1 MSQQIQICDRCKAIK
16 KEDIEYVKKTYS
28 DCNIQVGCCNL
39 CGIGR
44 SKPFIIY
51 NHVPI
56 IADTFE
62 EVIKKLEERRK
73 SS

>member
-16 KEDIEYVKKTYS
+16 IEDIEYVKKTYS

-44 SKPFIIY
+44 SKPFVIY

-62 EVIKKLEERRK
+62 EVIKKLEARRK
-73 SS
+73 S

>member
-1 MSQQIQICDRCKAIK
+1 MIQQIQICDRCKAIK

-28 DCNIQVGCCNL
+28 DCSIQVGCCNL

-44 SKPFIIY
+44 SKPFVIY
-51 NHVPI
+51 NHIPI

-62 EVIKKLEERRK
+62 EVIKILEERRK